1 MVKTTRQQL
10 PFNARKKIGQ
20 NSEREFMEL
29 IALMGGTSQSLG
41 TVPSHSDPTPRFCR
55 PHETAEEGFHYSVS
69 PDILFTLPDQ
79 PRGFASLAQV
89 KRKKVYSETAKG
101 WLFVYLDQSELHRM
115 TVAATFYDV
124 FFVIH
129 TPELSEHS
137 DFGEWLWLNVDVLKK
152 TELIR
157 PSAEPLPTTPRTEEG
172 TAQ

>member
-1 MVKTTRQQL
+1 MEGGAIQQKECAMKNKQL

-41 TVPSHSDPTPRFCR
+41 TVPAHGDPTPRFCR

-79 PRGFASLAQV
+79 PRGFASLALAQRRCSQ
-89 KRKKVYSETAKG
+89 KNRTDPPNCWGKE
-101 WLFVYLDQSELHRM
+101 
-115 TVAATFYDV
+115 DV
-124 FFVIH
+124 
-129 TPELSEHS
+129 SA
-137 DFGEWLWLNVDVLKK
+137 
-152 TELIR
+152 
-157 PSAEPLPTTPRTEEG
+157 SAEPLPTTPRTEEG